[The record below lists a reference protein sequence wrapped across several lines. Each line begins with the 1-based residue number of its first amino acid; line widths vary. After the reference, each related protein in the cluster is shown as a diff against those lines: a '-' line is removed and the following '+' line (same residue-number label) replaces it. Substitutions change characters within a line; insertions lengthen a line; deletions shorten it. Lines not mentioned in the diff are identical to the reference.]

1 MRKNVWFIY
10 SILLLGIFVALEAN
24 AFTTPAI
31 PYIRSDF
38 GISVANSGIL
48 TLLSSAGAIALSPL
62 FGRLGDQIGR
72 KKVIVAGLIIF
83 IIAQTLK
90 VFTGVVSLYLVGAL
104 LQGVGYA
111 LIFPNVFAY
120 IPELFSEEK
129 RGKAIGLFM
138 VFTYIATGTG
148 GAISGLLIETW
159 GWRSVYAVSAILS
172 SIGLVLISIFV
183 PKSEKGKRSQL
194 DYKGVTIFMT
204 AISLLIG
211 LPLIYTNFGAM
222 WLFVGV
228 AVFITLLLVFL
239 QMQKT
244 EKNPT
249 VDLKLLKEKGVYIP
263 SILIASQNFMMLS
276 ILMSLTFLSADNP
289 NVSPLQVG
297 LITTVLFTTA
307 MVISPVIGFLL
318 DRFNPVYLVYISL
331 LSGFVGIVLYL
342 SVDITS
348 SLLTILTVM
357 VFVGICSSLMNA
369 SLMKI
374 IIGYAP
380 ADKKGVST
388 GTFTLFKDLG
398 LPIGSTLGLTIYGLS
413 TSRGFEGAIMETST
427 TLGLNAEE
435 TTQLIGAKAT
445 GEVPAALSTILT
457 QANIDLAQLLSSA
470 TAQSV
475 AAGIKTLGII
485 NVTIFVI
492 IALISLGLLKLKKAE
507 QEVQKATQQV
517 VLEEASS

>member
-31 PYIRSDF
+31 PYIRADF
-38 GISVANSGIL
+38 GISIANSGIL

-72 KKVIVAGLIIF
+72 KQVIVAGLIIF
-83 IIAQTLK
+83 IIAQALK
-90 VFTGVVSLYLVGAL
+90 VFTGHVSLYLVGAL

-138 VFTYIATGTG
+138 LFTYIATGTG

-159 GWRSVYAVSAILS
+159 GWRSVYAVSATLS
-172 SIGLVLISIFV
+172 LIGLVLISIFV
-183 PKSEKGKRSQL
+183 PKGEKGKRSQL

-211 LPLIYTNFGAM
+211 LPLIYTNFGTM
-222 WLFVGV
+222 WLFVGA

-239 QMQKT
+239 QFQKT

-318 DRFNPVYLVYISL
+318 DRFNPVYLVYLSL

-342 SVDITS
+342 RVDITS
-348 SLLTILTVM
+348 SLLIILTVM

-380 ADKKGVST
+380 EDKKGVST

-413 TSRGFEGAIMETST
+413 TSRGFESAIMETST
-427 TLGLNAEE
+427 MLDLNVEE
-435 TTQLIGAKAT
+435 TSQLIGAKAT
-445 GEVPAALSTILT
+445 GEVPSALSTILT

-492 IALISLGLLKLKKAE
+492 ITLISLGLLKMKKAE
-507 QEVQKATQQV
+507 QEVPEVTQQV